1 MGEVCLGLILFIS
14 TIPINAFGK
23 TVKLLNLGFGAL
35 RASPSF

>member
-1 MGEVCLGLILFIS
+1 MGEVCSGLILYIS
-14 TIPINAFGK
+14 TIPMNPFGK